1 MLLNGGVGTRVAA
14 GQPKQLVKVNGIP
27 ILVYSLVAADAVLEI
42 DQIVL
47 NFPDGWREQVES
59 VVEDYAIQTP
69 VVYVSAGSTR
79 HDSVS
84 RMLEVVT
91 NDQVV
96 IHESARP
103 LVRTEDFS
111 ALVSSKF
118 RNVSLMLEIPFT
130 VAPVDPDT
138 QTVTGYLERSDLRN
152 VQLPQKFSKS
162 DLRDAHKFAE
172 REDRTFTEDVTLVA
186 VAGHDVHY
194 IVGSERNIKVTTPTD
209 IQLASFLLTGDE
221 ED

>member
-1 MLLNGGVGTRVAA
+1 MYSLMLPNGGVGTIVAA

-27 ILVYSLVAADAVLEI
+27 ILVYSLVAADAVPEI

-69 VVYVSAGSTR
+69 VVYVAAGSTR
-79 HDSVS
+79 HDSVR

-118 RNVSLMLEIPFT
+118 RNVSLMLDIPFA

-138 QTVTGYLERSDLRN
+138 QTGYLERSELRN

-162 DLRDAHKFAE
+162 DLRDDHKFAE

-186 VAGHDVHY
+186 VTGHGVHY
-194 IVGSERNIKVTTPTD
+194 IS
-209 IQLASFLLTGDE
+209 
-221 ED
+221 